1 MELRSERELTNT
13 RNKLKRLEALYAAT
27 ASETGVDQ
35 ELREIE
41 MESMQRFMN
50 QLREE
55 ISRYEAHQAVR
66 G

>member
-13 RNKLKRLEALYAAT
+13 RNKLQRLEVLYAA
-27 ASETGVDQ
+27 AAGETGDDR

-41 MESMQRFMN
+41 MESLQRFMN

-55 ISRYEAHQAVR
+55 ISRYEARQAVR